1 VRRLAFLLALPL
13 LAAGTPIEL
22 HVHIALGEDGAPI
35 ADAAWIDA
43 QVTTAAGHLGAADV
57 DLTWRDAGDDGI
69 ARDIVT
75 VADRDALADA
85 AAPRAVNVFVVAR
98 LADKDVEGH
107 WLNGVHWRGP
117 GARYVILSRETEWAS
132 TLAHE
137 LGHFFGLSHTD
148 TPDGLMTTGQKRSG
162 PPSLD
167 AKQLK
172 RVKARAKA
180 WAKRARKKR

>member
-1 VRRLAFLLALPL
+1 MSKLAIVLAVHI
-13 LAAGTPIEL
+13 AAGT
-22 HVHIALGEDGAPI
+22 DGAPV

-43 QVTTAAGHLGAADV
+43 QVAEAQAQLGAADL
-57 DLTWRDAGDDGI
+57 DLTWADAGDPGI

-75 VADRDALADA
+75 VSDRDALADA
-85 AAPRAVNVFVVAR
+85 ATPRRVNVFVVAS

-117 GARYVILSRETEWAS
+117 GARYVILSHETQWSS

-148 TPDGLMTTGQKRSG
+148 DPDGLMTTGAKRSG

-167 AKQLK
+167 AAQLK
-172 RVKARAKA
+172 KVKARAKK
-180 WAKRARKKR
+180 WAKTRR